1 MTIKGINTTTVKIYG
16 KILDFLTRD
25 GNGILPY
32 SFLYSSCS
40 THTGL
45 ALNLAGVPTLFI
57 HPYTVQASVWLWN
70 KGITP
75 ALIHT
80 SYHFQN
86 W

>member
-1 MTIKGINTTTVKIYG
+1 MNNVETIKNYG
-16 KILDFLTRD
+16 KVFDLLTRR

-45 ALNLAGVPTLFI
+45 ALNLAGIPTLFI

-70 KGITP
+70 QGITP
-75 ALIHT
+75 AVINN
-80 SYHFQN
+80 SYHFLN
-86 W
+86 EIH

>member
-1 MTIKGINTTTVKIYG
+1 MIINTSIIKNYG
-16 KILDFLTRD
+16 KVLDALTKR

-45 ALNLAGVPTLFI
+45 ALNMAGVPTLFI

-70 KGITP
+70 QGITP
-75 ALIHT
+75 ALINN
-80 SYHFQN
+80 SYHLQN
-86 W
+86 ETY